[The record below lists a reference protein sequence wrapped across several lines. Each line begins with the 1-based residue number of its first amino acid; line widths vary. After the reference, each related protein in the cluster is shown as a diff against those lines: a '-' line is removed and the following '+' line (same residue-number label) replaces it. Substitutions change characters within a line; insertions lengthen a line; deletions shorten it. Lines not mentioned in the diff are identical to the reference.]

1 MSSESPSPSPLYKY
15 ITNKDFS
22 IEFNS
27 EEEEITVNLCVY
39 NVNTE
44 CYVETMTVKDMDKH
58 LHEEKIKD
66 SDFKLETL
74 LEEGSNDTSEKK
86 SLICPFVEFVFI
98 HKKDQYEFPSFQF
111 KPINVTNKTA
121 PKEEEDGYF
130 VDDLSVDTD
139 NGVIDYPYGNTTYF
153 ENECFLQ
160 LFKLFTSNPHQMHLS
175 KINDMYKGF
184 IQTDNTHYTALFD
197 ITSFVNANP
206 NLLQSNCVFGILD
219 EIIYKKKIWDTP
231 IDGSVIR
238 LFKKNKQLRSIKNEK
253 DVDYPIPLQTYM
265 CEKKNDQYISK
276 KNSLFPSCIEP
287 FGICYYMTNEK
298 FSEKPDRFAIFVVN
312 CLYNIELKEDDDI
325 FIRNKKGDL
334 TKLVDERLTNALL
347 SNATFHFTDI
357 NIQIWGIR
365 DNLHLTKLK

>member
-1 MSSESPSPSPLYKY
+1 MSSDSPSPFPLYKY

-27 EEEEITVNLCVY
+27 EEEEVTVKLCIY

-44 CYVETMTVKDMDKH
+44 CYVETTTVKDVDKH
-58 LHEEKIKD
+58 LHEEHIKK

-74 LEEGSNDTSEKK
+74 LKDNDTPEKK
-86 SLICPFVEFVFI
+86 SFICPFVEFAFI
-98 HKKDQYEFPSFQF
+98 HKNNQYEFPSFQF
-111 KPINVTNKTA
+111 KPINVTNKTV
-121 PKEEEDGYF
+121 PKEE
-130 VDDLSVDTD
+130 DDEYDLNIDS
-139 NGVIDYPYGNTTYF
+139 GIIDYPYGNTTYF

-184 IQTDNTHYTALFD
+184 IQTDNTHYTVFFD
-197 ITSFVNANP
+197 ITSFVNKNP
-206 NLLQSNCVFGILD
+206 NLVQSKCIFGILD

-231 IDGSVIR
+231 IDRSVIS
-238 LFKKNKQLRSIKNEK
+238 LFKKHKHLRSIRNED

-276 KNSLFPSCIEP
+276 TKSLFPSYIEP
-287 FGICYYMTNEK
+287 FGLCYYMTNEK

-334 TKLVDERLTNALL
+334 KELVDEKLTNALL